1 MAYNN
6 STNGERLL
14 NTSDALLNEDIGALG
29 VFACHINSSRLVTPK
44 RSSRLDSLDS
54 VSKPSTVDEITPPTS
69 DKEGEIQESNQA
81 WKTQNAPSLLSPD
94 HMRHPAMTKHLQN
107 GNGFS
112 HINNNT
118 NTLKPFSLPPISPSP
133 LPMNGGSLRNI
144 NGVLNDSSAVT
155 DKQPAATTTSP
166 RVSAFTLLAAI
177 LEQLGGKDRLGKVIQ
192 YGLRILLIY
201 SKRSSTFLS
210 TVYEVSDASLNK
222 SGGRFSLLVSLL
234 RRPELLLYW
243 FLKQF
248 EKKATGLS
256 SGLSMY
262 RQMLRAGKTPF
273 RLVNLG
279 YKINDT
285 FQVFKKKGVDDG
297 IVYFRKNWVNE
308 KTVTELAQ
316 LYYSWFDES
325 LLCFKLKMIDDPKY
339 RGIAT
344 RQERLA
350 WLSTILLTLK
360 KNIFKYQANKR
371 KEQHIRINQ
380 QVKYRAKALL
390 SNISDQHQQNRS
402 SPRSISNYSPRI
414 QAYPSRMA
422 SPSPSMKMAL
432 TNSVSLQDTM
442 DAELEA
448 LANEQYYV
456 MLDILKGFCD
466 LSFDMVNIFSIQI
479 PEVLHLLFGFGA
491 GSLALTGVVS
501 KTRQE
506 LINKQI

>member
-6 STNGERLL
+6 STNGDRVLDA
-14 NTSDALLNEDIGALG
+14 SDALLNEDIGALG
-29 VFACHINSSRLVTPK
+29 VFASHINSSRLVTPK
-44 RSSRLDSLDS
+44 RSSRLDSVDS

-69 DKEGEIQESNQA
+69 DKEGEIQESSQA

-94 HMRHPAMTKHLQN
+94 HMQHSAMTKHLQN

-144 NGVLNDSSAVT
+144 NGVLNDSSAVA
-155 DKQPAATTTSP
+155 DKQAASTTTSP

-325 LLCFKLKMIDDPKY
+325 LLCFKLKMIDDPTY

-390 SNISDQHQQNRS
+390 SNISDQHQNRS

-448 LANEQYYV
+448 LANEQYYI

-506 LINKQI
+506 LMNKQM